1 MARYTVTV
9 PSSKSA
15 AEAFAYMSDMRAFI
29 EWDPGISKVTQVT
42 GDGAGPGAVFDV
54 AVKGIAGRDTVLR
67 YDTVEYDAPRTVLL
81 RGRNA
86 LFTSVDRV
94 TVEPTATGSN
104 VTYDAVLT
112 MNGLLAPMN
121 LALGLVFNKIG
132 DRAAKGLRRV
142 LS

>member
-15 AEAFAYMSDMRAFI
+15 DEAFAYMADMRKFTD
-29 EWDPGISKVTQVT
+29 WDPGISRVIQVS

-54 AVKGIAGRDTVLR
+54 AVKGFGGRDTVLR

-94 TVEPTATGSN
+94 TVESTPTGSN

-121 LALGLVFNKIG
+121 LALGLVFKNIG
-132 DRAAKGLRRV
+132 DRAAKGLRRA